1 MQFDAFYARTFALL
15 ATLGLGYA
23 LWLIFSPFLSA
34 IGWAAFL
41 ALILYPP
48 NVYLRRKFRG
58 SRAGAALVITVLT
71 PVVILAPVSLLAAA
85 FVSQAR
91 ALVRLLQDSALRY
104 HISSIEDLR
113 QFPWAARFLEWLQA
127 SFGISVEHI
136 QGWVVAHA
144 QELLQRFAGMGGA
157 VFLGALGTLVG
168 FLLMLF
174 VLFFLLRDGDLMA
187 GHARALIPLSA
198 GRKEPLIDH
207 IVAVTRAVVFGT
219 GITATLQGV
228 MVGIGFAAVG
238 LPSPVV
244 FGALAAL
251 LAMLPVGGTAF
262 VWVPAVLSLALAS
275 NRWGAAIALLVW
287 GFILSTFDN
296 VLRPYLISGRAQ
308 VSTLAV
314 FLGVVGGLS
323 AFGPIGLV
331 LGPVVLSLAIAL
343 LRFIEEEQRSHTA

>member
-15 ATLGLGYA
+15 ATLALGYA
-23 LWLIFSPFLSA
+23 LWLIFAPFMSA
-34 IGWAAFL
+34 IAWAAFL
-41 ALILYPP
+41 ALILFPL
-48 NVYLRRKFRG
+48 NVFLRMRLRG
-58 SRAGAALVITVLT
+58 SRVAAALVITVLT
-71 PVVILAPVSLLAAA
+71 PIVILAPVSLLATA

-91 ALVRLLQDSALRY
+91 ALVRLLQDSAQRY
-104 HISSIEDLR
+104 HISSVEDLR
-113 QFPWAARFLEWLQA
+113 QFPWAARSLEWLQT
-127 SFGISVEHI
+127 SFGISVDHLQSWAVEHL
-136 QGWVVAHA
+136 
-144 QELLQRFAGMGGA
+144 QELLQRFAGLGGA
-157 VFLGALGTLVG
+157 VFLGALGTVIG
-168 FLLMLF
+168 FMLMLF
-174 VLFFLLRDGDLMA
+174 VLFFLLRDGDIMA
-187 GHARALIPLSA
+187 EHARALIPLPA
-198 GRKEPLIDH
+198 GRKEPLIEH
-207 IVAVTRAVVFGT
+207 IVAVIRAVVFGT

-228 MVGIGFAAVG
+228 MVGIGFAVVG

-275 NRWGAAIALLVW
+275 NRWGAAIGLFVW
-287 GFILSTFDN
+287 GILLSTLDN

-331 LGPVVLSLAIAL
+331 LGPVIVSLAIAL
-343 LRFIEEEQRSHTA
+343 LRFLEEEQRSHAA